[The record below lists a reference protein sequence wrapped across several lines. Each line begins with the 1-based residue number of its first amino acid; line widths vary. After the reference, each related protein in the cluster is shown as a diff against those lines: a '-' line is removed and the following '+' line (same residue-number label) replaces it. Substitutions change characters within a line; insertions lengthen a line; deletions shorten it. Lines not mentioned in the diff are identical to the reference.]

1 MLSITRKRFE
11 LICPDSLESIVLE
24 ITRDSETED
33 VLNIRVSI
41 VLSNG
46 VITLHDV
53 DVKNMRDKLGHVQD
67 VLHTWSDPDNW
78 LYDTSEDKYQHS
90 TLVKISTDDQRSI
103 STLSA
108 MRVGYN
114 KNKITFSDCTKMCS
128 IVLSDVTYPHY
139 DFVKNTYAFVRSLRT
154 QIANVITHL
163 PK

>member
-46 VITLHDV
+46 VITLHDT
-53 DVKNMRDKLGHVQD
+53 DVKNMRDKLGNVQD
-67 VLHTWSDPDNW
+67 VLHSWADPDHW
-78 LYDTSEDKYQHS
+78 LYDTSDETTFLS
-90 TLVKISTDDQRSI
+90 TLVKISTDDQKSI

-128 IVLSDVTYPHY
+128 IVLSDTTYPHY
-139 DFVKNTYAFVRSLRT
+139 DFVKNTYVFVQSLRK
-154 QIANVITHL
+154 VITRVISHL